1 MKPKIV
7 LVLAFI
13 FKSVRKG
20 MYPYTGGKKLFNELW
35 LQDFHLCTHKENQEL
50 LLWSKLCIA

>member
-1 MKPKIV
+1 
-7 LVLAFI
+7 
-13 FKSVRKG
+13 

-50 LLWSKLCIA
+50 LLWSKLSIA